1 MHAVAIMFA
10 KYVDSMG
17 ISFIVVVHWWLSFYV
32 VSLYARFVLFPE
44 KLCYAMPL
52 LCVVVCIS
60 KNLNHVMRGSHVFIN
75 RMMHVL

>member
-10 KYVDSMG
+10 KSVDSMG
-17 ISFIVVVHWWLSFYV
+17 ISFIVVIIVVVHWGLSFYV

-52 LCVVVCIS
+52 LCVVVLS
-60 KNLNHVMRGSHVFIN
+60 KLTH
-75 RMMHVL
+75 

>member
-17 ISFIVVVHWWLSFYV
+17 ISFVVVIVVVHWWLSFYV

-52 LCVVVCIS
+52 LCVVVLS
-60 KNLNHVMRGSHVFIN
+60 KLTH
-75 RMMHVL
+75 